1 MSVEGT
7 TALVAR
13 KILAASRSP
22 EIMADAAVEILSR
35 PAVDV
40 NGKCLI
46 DSAVLAET
54 GVTDLSRYGGGDN
67 PILDIFVDKP

>member
-1 MSVEGT
+1 M
-7 TALVAR
+7 
-13 KILAASRSP
+13 LAASRSA

-35 PAVDV
+35 PPADV
-40 NGKCLI
+40 NGKCFI
-46 DSAVLAET
+46 DSAVLAEG